1 MKSDPLILQALCEQG
16 LAAHQTGR
24 LDEATGLYKKVLR
37 RNPKHP
43 DALHLLG
50 VISVQTGQLER
61 GSQLLRQAVRANPS
75 FAAAHS
81 HLAMALWKL
90 DRPGEALASYDAAI
104 ALRPDFAEA
113 HDSRGVVLTALRRPE
128 EALVSHDVALA
139 LRPGDAD
146 AHYNRGVAL
155 GALKRPE
162 EALVSHEAAIA
173 LNPGHAMAHHNRGV
187 ALAEIRR
194 SGEALASYDRAIS
207 LKPDY
212 VEAFSNRGI
221 LLLEQRLDRQ
231 ALENFDAA
239 IALEPDH
246 VDAHFNRSLALLS
259 MGELGAGFAE
269 YRWRLRLARFRDA
282 LPALPYPMWEGQS
295 LSGAS
300 ILIRCEQ
307 GFGDSLHFI
316 RYARLLAAMGAR
328 VTVLAQPALVSLFR
342 SVPDIEVRDSLG
354 EAAFDFHVPL
364 MCLPRLLGTTLETV
378 PAEVPYLFA
387 EADKVDHWAKR
398 LSDLGAG
405 TKVGLV
411 WAGDSRRHEP
421 DANAT
426 DRRRSLT
433 LAQFAPLGRVPGV
446 HLVSLQK
453 GEPAEQTL
461 CPPDGLRICDM
472 TADLNDFSDTA
483 ALVANLDL
491 VITVDT
497 SVAHL
502 TGALGKPVWILSR
515 FDGCWRWL
523 NGREDSPWYP
533 TARLFHQQAP
543 GDWDEVIA
551 RVAAA
556 LATFSVAQP

>member
-1 MKSDPLILQALCEQG
+1 MNSGRSDPSILQALCEQG
-16 LAAHQTGR
+16 LAQHQAGH
-24 LDEATGLYKKVLR
+24 LKEAAELYNRVLK
-37 RNPKHP
+37 RNPKHA

-50 VISVQTGQLER
+50 MISVQTGQVER
-61 GSQLLRQAVRANPS
+61 GSQLLRQSVRANPK

-81 HLAMALWKL
+81 HLGMALWKL
-90 DRPGEALASYDAAI
+90 DRPADALASYDAAI

-113 HDSRGVVLTALRRPE
+113 HDSRGVVLTALKRSE
-128 EALVSHDVALA
+128 EALVSHDVAIA
-139 LRPGDAD
+139 LRPGHAD

-155 GALKRPE
+155 RDLKRSAE
-162 EALVSHEAAIA
+162 SLASHEAAIA
-173 LNPGHAMAHHNRGV
+173 LNPDHPPAHHNRGV
-187 ALAEIRR
+187 ALADLRR
-194 SGEALASYDRAIS
+194 SGEALASYDRAIA

-212 VEAFSNRGI
+212 AEAYSNRGI
-221 LLLEQRLDRQ
+221 LLLEERLDRK

-239 IALEPDH
+239 IELDADY

-269 YRWRLRLARFRDA
+269 YQWRLRLARFRDA
-282 LPALPYPMWEGQS
+282 LPALPCPAWEGQS
-295 LSGAS
+295 LAGRS
-300 ILIRCEQ
+300 ILVRCEQ

-316 RYARLLAAMGAR
+316 RYAPLLAALGAR

-354 EAAFDFHVPL
+354 DAAFDFHVPL

-378 PAEVPYLFA
+378 PADVPYLFA
-387 EADKVDHWAKR
+387 EPAKVDHWAER
-398 LSDLGAG
+398 LAGLGDG
-405 TKVGLV
+405 HRIGLV
-411 WAGDSRRHEP
+411 WAGDSRKHDP

-433 LAQFAPLGRVPGV
+433 LAQFAPLGGV
-446 HLVSLQK
+446 AGVQFVSLQK

-461 CPPDGLRICDM
+461 SPPEGLRITDM
-472 TADLNDFSDTA
+472 TDDLSDFADTA

-491 VITVDT
+491 VVTVDT

-502 TGALGKPVWILSR
+502 AGALGKPVWILSR

-543 GDWDEVIA
+543 GDWDEVIG
-551 RVAAA
+551 RVATA
-556 LATFSVAQP
+556 LAAQP